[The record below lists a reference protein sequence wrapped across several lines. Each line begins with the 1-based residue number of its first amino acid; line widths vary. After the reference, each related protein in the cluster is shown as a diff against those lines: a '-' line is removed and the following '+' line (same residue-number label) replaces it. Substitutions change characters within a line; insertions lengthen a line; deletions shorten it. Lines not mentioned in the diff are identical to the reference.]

1 LAGFGK
7 IGRSLYKVFMNNTNF
22 WSSLEEVV
30 KNSTI
35 KIDRPKGTAHPRYPD
50 FIYPVDYGY
59 LEGTSSMDGGGIDI
73 WKGSGNNGLDAIVC
87 IVDSLKKDSE
97 IKILLNCTE
106 EEKEQILQ
114 AQNRGKMSAILI
126 NRKS

>member
-1 LAGFGK
+1 MAGFGK